1 VTNFLFYFLPN
12 AVLTGR
18 AGKAQAPGRP
28 GSVQQPGSGARRRE
42 QTAERSERR
51 IPGDEVA
58 RNVVRQQRLEREAWK
73 PLDERTCFA

>member
-1 VTNFLFYFLPN
+1 MFKLSN
-12 AVLTGR
+12 AALTGR

-42 QTAERSERR
+42 QDAERSERR

-58 RNVVRQQRLEREAWK
+58 RNVSIVPRTSAARELA
-73 PLDERTCFA
+73 